1 MFEWQARGIRRA
13 PKLVLAAVGAVTVG
27 LLAGFLV
34 QDVPPAPVDATATFL
49 PAGSELAEASAT
61 IRESF
66 PEAAGTEIIQV
77 LARGNV
83 LAADSLRAVGDL
95 QTRIIAD
102 PAVAPFVVAEPVA
115 GYVGII
121 ESVLAAGGLDL
132 ATVSDAELDAVLDRL
147 SGSPA
152 LSEAR
157 AGLDRFVPRDAA
169 GTPIAGLSLITLND
183 AGDPL
188 GLQAAQL
195 RASDIAASA
204 SADLALLAVSIIS
217 KANSN
222 TEGKE
227 ARESSLFVLMGIAL
241 VVMVVLLAVF
251 YRSGSDVALAIV
263 GLLLTI
269 LWTFGAQAWL
279 SPGGAGVV
287 DPENILIVLVPVL
300 LIGLSVD
307 YALQITGR
315 YREALLSGDTAG
327 ADRPGVAMAS
337 SLRSSGVP
345 LLLAA
350 GTTAVSF
357 LTNLTSKFEPVA
369 DFGIVAGIGVVSGW
383 IVMTNFVPAARLVAD
398 RRRVARGRDLAT
410 RAVADTIPG
419 AETLLSRAATTI
431 VRRPLPILGGAIVVM
446 ILAAVATTS
455 LDTTFALKD
464 FVPRGSD
471 TERDIEFLEENFD
484 GGAATMTI
492 LIEDDLD
499 TVRTVRDLFDFHT
512 ALSDPQRRPQGVIGP
527 PVASAGT
534 LLVDWI
540 DDSGVPG
547 DNYDPAFAAAY
558 ADLNL
563 NVFAADEEVRDAWDL
578 LEGVDPAGFA
588 RVVDFRS
595 DGLDR
600 TIFQVPVAV
609 EGVEA
614 SRALVAELETL
625 WGGDASEI
633 TVTGGD
639 SLIALVTEELTESQ
653 VVSVGL
659 TTLAALVILV
669 LYFGLTQFRPALGLI
684 TIVPIAVVVVWV
696 LGAMWALGISY
707 NMVTALITAI
717 TIGIGVDYTIHL
729 THRFLEE
736 ERGSRRIRDAMQRAM
751 TTTGGALVASALTTA
766 LGLLTLLFAPLTPMR
781 QLGLLAAVTILLAL
795 IAAFVVLPPLLVLWA
810 LYHRWRTAE
819 FGPDSHHP
827 SPGA

>member
-1 MFEWQARGIRRA
+1 MFDWQARSIRRA
-13 PKLVLAAVGAVTVG
+13 PKLVLAAIGAMTVG

-49 PAGSELAEASAT
+49 PADSELAEAAAA

-66 PEAAGTEIIQV
+66 PAAAGVEIVQV
-77 LARGNV
+77 LAKGDV
-83 LAADSLRAVGDL
+83 LTADSLRAVADL
-95 QTRIIAD
+95 QNRIIGD
-102 PAVAPFVVAEPVA
+102 PAIAPFVVAEPVA
-115 GYVGII
+115 GYVPIV
-121 ESVLAAGGLDL
+121 ERLLAAGGLDL
-132 ATVSDAELDAVLDRL
+132 ATVSDADLGTALGRAARSPELAEANALLARFAPRNDAGV
-147 SGSPA
+147 
-152 LSEAR
+152 
-157 AGLDRFVPRDAA
+157 
-169 GTPIAGLSLITLND
+169 PIAGLSLITLND

-195 RASDIAASA
+195 RAHEIAESA
-204 SADLALLAVSIIS
+204 SADLTPLAVSVIS

-241 VVMVVLLAVF
+241 AVIAALLAVF
-251 YRSGSDVALAIV
+251 YRTGSDVALAVV

-279 SPGGAGVV
+279 SPGGADVV
-287 DPENILIVLVPVL
+287 DPENLLIVLVPVL

-315 YREALLSGDTAG
+315 YREALLLDGASGPDA
-327 ADRPGVAMAS
+327 PGRAVAVAV
-337 SLRSSGVP
+337 RSSGVP

-369 DFGIVAGIGVVSGW
+369 DFGVVAGIGVVSGW

-398 RRRVARGRDLAT
+398 RRRASRGREPAT

-419 AETLLSRAATTI
+419 ADAFLSRAAATI
-431 VRRPLPILGGAIVVM
+431 VRRPLPILGGAIVVT
-446 ILAAVATTS
+446 ILAAIAATG

-471 TERDIEFLEENFD
+471 TERDIGFLEENFD
-484 GGAATMTI
+484 GGASTMTI

-499 TVRTVRDLFDFHT
+499 TVRTVRDLFDFYT
-512 ALSDPQRRPQGVIGP
+512 TLADPQRRPEGVVGP
-527 PVASAGT
+527 PVTSAGT

-540 DDSGVPG
+540 NDSGRPD

-558 ADLNL
+558 ANLSL
-563 NVFAADEEVRDAWDL
+563 NVFAADEEVRKAWVL
-578 LEGVDPAGFA
+578 LENVDPAGFA

-595 DGLDR
+595 EGPDR
-600 TIFQVPVAV
+600 TILQIPVAV
-609 EGVEA
+609 EGIEA
-614 SRALVAELETL
+614 SRELIAELEAL
-625 WGGDASEI
+625 WNGDASEI
-633 TVTGGD
+633 TITGGD

-669 LYFGLTQFRPALGLI
+669 LYFGLTRFRPALGLI
-684 TIVPIAVVVVWV
+684 TIVPIAVVVIWV
-696 LGAMWALGISY
+696 LGAMRVLGISY
-707 NMVTALITAI
+707 SMVTALITAL

-751 TTTGGALVASALTTA
+751 TTTGGALLASALTTA

-781 QLGLLAAVTILLAL
+781 QLGLLTAVTILLAL

-810 LYHRWRTAE
+810 LYHRWRTQE
-819 FGPDSHHP
+819 FDPDSHHRT
-827 SPGA
+827 SAA